1 MPAVSC
7 RMWILRVIIAGCF
20 ELHLGI
26 TYAYK
31 TKSMKSSEEY
41 ELFTKELCERLSMHR
56 GLKTIV
62 VKHNVKLRGK
72 SGQNHQV
79 DVYWEY
85 EKNGEVHRVAIEC
98 KNYSYGVSIG
108 KVRDF
113 YGVISDLEDVKG
125 IMVTTVG
132 YQKGAKQYAD
142 HYGISLKELRAP
154 RDGETVIGELDM
166 QFETD
171 VTHRLFLINE
181 EWAAKRGFDINM
193 YRERTAMCSVQ
204 NSEKWRNAT
213 HLPLSTVDD
222 NIRDADGRVLLSIE
236 ELQKHKPDKH
246 PDENT
251 NIYCFEDAYVKIDH
265 WGLIKIDE
273 IKFEREYTKDE
284 QTYSIDA
291 GRFVRAILADAL
303 GGEKMV
309 IM

>member
-1 MPAVSC
+1 MN
-7 RMWILRVIIAGCF
+7 
-20 ELHLGI
+20 
-26 TYAYK
+26 TN
-31 TKSMKSSEEY
+31 TEY
-41 ELFTKELCERLSMHR
+41 EKFTRELCERLALYK
-56 GLKTIV
+56 GLLSSTV
-62 VKHNVKLRGK
+62 QHNVKLKGK
-72 SGQNHQV
+72 SGFEHQV
-79 DVYWEY
+79 DVLWEY
-85 EKNGEVHRVAIEC
+85 EKDGEVHRVAIEC
-98 KNYSYGVSIG
+98 KNYNQKIPIG
-108 KVRDF
+108 RVRDF
-113 YGVISDLEDVKG
+113 FGVLYDIGNIKG
-125 IMVTTVG
+125 IMACKEG
-132 YQKGAKQYAD
+132 YQDGAKKFAD
-142 HYGISLKELRAP
+142 FYGISLKELRAP

-171 VTHRLFLINE
+171 VTHRLFIINK

-193 YRERTAMCSVQ
+193 YRERTAMCSLQ

-222 NIRDADGRVLLSIE
+222 NIRNADGRVLLSIE

-251 NIYCFEDAYVKIDH
+251 NIYCFEDAYVKNEY
-265 WGLIKIDE
+265 WGLMKIDE
-273 IKFEREYTKDE
+273 IMFEREYTKDE